1 MKPAVIGSTIVLTGA
16 LVLTA
21 TAFASNPQA
30 HERSAP
36 PASAPREAAVPR
48 SAPPTASASA
58 ASGACARSAAGAR
71 TKRRGQPTGAA
82 HLFHAA

>member
-21 TAFASNPQA
+21 TAFAGSPQA

-48 SAPPTASASA
+48 SAPPPPPPPPPPAPTRA
-58 ASGACARSAAGAR
+58 APTVAR
-71 TKRRGQPTGAA
+71 TKRLG
-82 HLFHAA
+82 